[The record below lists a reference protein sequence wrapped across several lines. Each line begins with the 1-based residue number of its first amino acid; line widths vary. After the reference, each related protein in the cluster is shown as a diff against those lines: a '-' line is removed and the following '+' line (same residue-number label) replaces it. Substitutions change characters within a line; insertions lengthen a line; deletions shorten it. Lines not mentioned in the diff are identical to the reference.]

1 MYQLDNSIIKTDLQ
15 DNAVLRDISK
25 SGRIRPWKP
34 KKDDSLDIA
43 GSFRR
48 NGDLLRAKRMQYC
61 GSDLEFAVYHD
72 GTRKLK
78 SAQFCKNRLCP
89 MCAWRK
95 SLLIYHQTLDLIGE
109 IRKEYKSIRFLF
121 LTLTIQNCNL
131 FELSSCMDDLQA
143 GLNKLLRRKDL
154 KVIRGCFY
162 AYEITI
168 NRLLGTAHPHI
179 HLLLAV
185 NGNYFSKGYIKHD
198 SWVSMWRESCNLDY
212 DPIVDIRPFKG
223 DIEKATAEAA
233 KYTVK
238 GSDYIFTD
246 KELQDLTVD
255 ILDSA
260 LYGRRVIGY
269 RGIFKDMRRKLNQV
283 DVEKADLTDLG
294 IENDDQNLNYLYL
307 ERYHFHIGVGFA
319 DSNYYL
325 V

>member
-1 MYQLDNSIIKTDLQ
+1 MYQSNDNTVKADLQ
-15 DNAVLRDISK
+15 DNAILRDMSK
-25 SGRIRPWKP
+25 TGRIRPWKER
-34 KKDDSLDIA
+34 KNDSLEIA
-43 GSFRR
+43 GSYRR

-72 GTRKLK
+72 GSRKLK
-78 SAQFCKNRLCP
+78 SAMFCKNRLCP

-121 LTLTIQNCNL
+121 LTLTVQNCNL
-131 FELSSCMDDLQA
+131 FELNSCMDNLQA
-143 GLNKLLRRKDL
+143 GLNRLLRRKDF
-154 KVIRGCFY
+154 KVIRGSFY

-185 NGNYFSKGYIKHD
+185 NANYFSKGYINHD
-198 SWVSMWRESCNLDY
+198 SWVSFWKESCNLDY
-212 DPIVDIRPFKG
+212 NPIVDIRPFKG
-223 DIEKATAEAA
+223 NIEKATAEAA

-238 GSDYIFTD
+238 GSDYIFAD

-255 ILDSA
+255 ILDSC
-260 LYGRRVIGY
+260 LFGRRVIGY
-269 RGIFKDMRRKLNQV
+269 RGIFRDMRKKLNQI
-283 DVEKADLTDLG
+283 DIEKADLTDLG
-294 IENDDQNLNYLYL
+294 IEKEKADLNYIFT
-307 ERYHFHIGVGFA
+307 ERYHFHIGVGYA
-319 DSNYYL
+319 DTNYYL